1 MQILR
6 WGSLEGNAFNMSIRI
21 PVLALAALAVSVQVA
36 YAGSG
41 YSRGTA
47 NTDILWEAGSVNF
60 DATATYSDPNRK
72 FNKNAVSAL
81 NGTEYSKAYW
91 VPNIAAKY
99 SFNENL
105 ACEVTYTTPF
115 GADSHF
121 DVMNNRGKTDEKF
134 VTREYGAACAVFVP
148 VGPGRL
154 GFIGGAYYEEFSY
167 DFTGFT
173 RVGRFT
179 TPLDF
184 GVDSHDWGWRAGIG
198 YEIPEYAFRT
208 QLLYRS
214 GTSHEGSS
222 TGSLPAFGRSV
233 PVSASGELPQSVELK
248 AQTGVAPG
256 WLVFGSVKWTDWSV
270 LDTLDLNLGGQK
282 FSNYYYW
289 RDGISVTGGVG
300 HQFTDRIS
308 GAVTLAYDRGVST
321 GWDLYGDQYT
331 VGLTGA
337 VKDDWGG
344 EWKASVAAAYLASA
358 QETKYAPGQNSSS
371 KGTWGYGLQIGYK
384 IKF

>member
-1 MQILR
+1 
-6 WGSLEGNAFNMSIRI
+6 MSIRI
-21 PVLALAALAVSVQVA
+21 PVLALVALAVSAQFAV
-36 YAGSG
+36 AGSG
-41 YSRGTA
+41 YSRSTA
-47 NTDILWEAGSVNF
+47 NTDILWEPGTVNF
-60 DATATYSDPNRK
+60 DATATYADPNRK
-72 FNKNAVSAL
+72 YDKNAVPAL
-81 NGTEYSKAYW
+81 NGTEYSKPYW

-99 SFNENL
+99 SFSENA
-105 ACEVTYTTPF
+105 ACELTYTTPY

-134 VTREYGAACAVFVP
+134 DTKEYGAACALFIP

-154 GFIGGAYYEEFSY
+154 GFIGGVFYEEFSY
-167 DFTGFT
+167 DFEGFT
-173 RVGRFT
+173 RVGPFL

-184 GVDSHDWGWRAGIG
+184 GVDSQDWGWRAGIG
-198 YEIPEYAFRT
+198 YEIPEYAFRA

-222 TGSLPAFGRSV
+222 TGSLPAFGLTV
-233 PVSASGELPQSVELK
+233 PVSASGELPQSVEFK
-248 AQTGVAPG
+248 VQTGVAPN
-256 WLVFGSVKWTDWSV
+256 WIVFGSVKWTDWSV

-282 FSNYYYW
+282 FANYYYW
-289 RDGISVTGGVG
+289 RDGISATAGVG
-300 HQFTDRIS
+300 HQFTDRLS

-331 VGLTGA
+331 VGLTAA
-337 VKDDWGG
+337 VKDDFNG
-344 EWKASVAAAYLASA
+344 EWKLSVAAAYLEAE

-371 KGTWGYGLQIGYK
+371 QGTWGYGLQLGYK